1 VRRLDGSRAERRK
14 LRTRERLLDA
24 ALSVFLRRGY
34 DGATTAEIAQ
44 AADLGSGTFYCHFRD
59 RRAAFEG
66 LAQRTT
72 LFVLEH
78 WKTALAPGMAL
89 ARGVTLALE
98 IAATH
103 WRAHRPL
110 ARLLLEGGPSFG
122 TDAHLRL
129 VAELA
134 TILRTR
140 FRRGNGARLAS
151 DDARGLAA
159 LVVGLAIEIG
169 RLELD
174 PQRKGSRAVARL
186 IRAAGRAASM

>member
-1 VRRLDGSRAERRK
+1 MRTLAESRAERRK

-24 ALSVFLRRGY
+24 ALVVFLRRGY
-34 DGATTAEIAQ
+34 DGATTAEIAHT
-44 AADLGSGTFYCHFRD
+44 ADLGSGTFYCHFRD

-72 LFVLEH
+72 LHVLER
-78 WKTALAPGMAL
+78 WKAALTPGTSV

-98 IAATH
+98 IAAAH
-103 WRAHRPL
+103 WRSERPL

-140 FRRGNGARLAS
+140 VRRGNGARVAT
-151 DDARGLAA
+151 DDARALAA

-174 PQRKGSRAVARL
+174 PGRGRSRAVARL
-186 IRAAGRAASM
+186 IRAAGRAAVV